1 VSVVPGDSTTY
12 NIMVTNNGPSTV
24 SSLTLT
30 DTILP
35 ALLNPSFSPST
46 GVYDVASGEWS
57 GLSLAS
63 GDSVSMTLT
72 GTIDPNA
79 TGSLTNLVVVAAPGT
94 IDTDPLNNTAAD
106 VDTLT
111 PRADLA
117 IIKTDGVLAVVPGT
131 ADTYT
136 IVVSNPGP
144 SAVTGAT
151 VSDPLPAT
159 WMATGFT
166 GGGSVSGP
174 ASGSGALAT
183 TVDLPVNATV
193 TFSIRARPVRSAT
206 PSRCPRRLG

>member
-1 VSVVPGDSTTY
+1 
-12 NIMVTNNGPSTV
+12 
-24 SSLTLT
+24 
-30 DTILP
+30 
-35 ALLNPSFSPST
+35 
-46 GVYDVASGEWS
+46 
-57 GLSLAS
+57 
-63 GDSVSMTLT
+63 
-72 GTIDPNA
+72 
-79 TGSLTNLVVVAAPGT
+79 VVAAPGT

-151 VSDPLPAT
+151 AT

>member
-63 GDSVSMTLT
+63 GDSVRMTLT

-136 IVVSNPGP
+136 IVVSNPGR

-193 TFSIRARPVRSAT
+193 TFSIRARSVRSAT